1 MKNQIQSFRLSAS
14 LDPWS
19 LPASNSNNTSFRLLK
34 AQKGFLLNSDYW
46 LILTFVS
53 AGSFLLFWV
62 MSKNI

>member
-1 MKNQIQSFRLSAS
+1 MENKIQSFRLSAS
-14 LDPWS
+14 IDPWS
-19 LPASNSNNTSFRLLK
+19 LPVGKSQSSSFKLLK
-34 AQKGFLLNSDYW
+34 AQRGFLLNSDYW